1 MNMMQG
7 EKDPHQ
13 IEDATSV
20 LAKNIL
26 LLSVK
31 TRRIRKTGRWHSRRI
46 KVMHIIIVLA
56 PNGPTDFNLRPILD
70 KKKKLLKQVL
80 LISTIT

>member
-1 MNMMQG
+1 
-7 EKDPHQ
+7 
-13 IEDATSV
+13 
-20 LAKNIL
+20 
-26 LLSVK
+26 
-31 TRRIRKTGRWHSRRI
+31 
-46 KVMHIIIVLA
+46 MHIIIVLT